1 MSDAWFAEKLAPDGD
16 AEDGCHPQEVQALKQ
31 YLCKEISAREAARAI
46 TQPASENPAE
56 RLQPFWGFLVDA
68 LVELPSEHTSTL
80 IELLRAIEY
89 LPSPDTMPERLW
101 RGLPG
106 FAHEYANAH
115 Q

>member
-1 MSDAWFAEKLAPDGD
+1 LPLDYHLRFVAAQHRGAPCPTRGLLRKLAPDGD

-80 IELLRAIEY
+80 NRAT
-89 LPSPDTMPERLW
+89 LGAGW
-101 RGLPG
+101 RID
-106 FAHEYANAH
+106 HT
-115 Q
+115 